1 MAFYPYLLFTHIT
14 GVLILFIANGL
25 TLVSMWRIRTAKT
38 TSQVAELMAIDALF
52 GPALLLSVVLILA
65 SGFGMLISVWGWQT
79 PWIDLSLGLIA
90 LLGILGPVINGPR
103 AKAIRVA
110 LKVAPA
116 GEITPV
122 LRKAITDRILQ
133 GYAPIPGILSL
144 GIVALMTLK
153 PDWTGAS
160 VIIALTV
167 VISLIVGAIFASI
180 TSRFATTQLAA
191 E

>member
-52 GPALLLSVVLILA
+52 GPTLLLSVVLILA
-65 SGFGMLISVWGWQT
+65 SGFGMVISVWGWQT

-103 AKAIRVA
+103 TKAIRVA
-110 LKVAPA
+110 LKAAPA

-122 LRKAITDRILQ
+122 LRKAITNRILQ

-180 TSRFATTQLAA
+180 TSRFATTRLAA

>member
-1 MAFYPYLLFTHIT
+1 MTFYPYLLFTHIT

-65 SGFGMLISVWGWQT
+65 SGFGMVISAWGWQI

-103 AKAIRVA
+103 TRAIRVA

-122 LRKAITDRILQ
+122 LRKAITNRVLQ

-160 VIIALTV
+160 IIIALTV

-180 TSRFATTQLAA
+180 TPRFTATQLVA

>member
-1 MAFYPYLLFTHIT
+1 MTLYPYLLFTHIV

-65 SGFGMLISVWGWQT
+65 SGFGMVISAWGWQIS
-79 PWIDLSLGLIA
+79 WIDLSLGLIA

-103 AKAIRVA
+103 TKAIRVA

-116 GEITPV
+116 GEITPA
-122 LRKAITDRILQ
+122 LRKAIANRVLQ
-133 GYAPIPGILSL
+133 VYAPIPTILSL

-153 PDWTGAS
+153 PDWTGAG
-160 VIIALTV
+160 VIIAITIIV
-167 VISLIVGAIFASI
+167 SLIVGMIFASFP
-180 TSRFATTQLAA
+180 SRAATVQLTAK
-191 E
+191 

>member
-1 MAFYPYLLFTHIT
+1 MAFYPYLLFTHIV

-65 SGFGMLISVWGWQT
+65 SGFGMVISAWGWQI

-103 AKAIRVA
+103 TKAIRVA

-122 LRKAITDRILQ
+122 LRKTITNRVLQ

-160 VIIALTV
+160 IIIALTA

-180 TSRFATTQLAA
+180 TPRFTATQLVA